1 METRAS
7 KHIHKSFLET
17 PWTSWQSCVIINLI
31 ATALLQYKRLTRT
44 MQLCK
49 IRAWGLSFSLC
60 YFILFCSCKIIIKK
74 RTPMKPRKQPLEL
87 FIIALLFVEES
98 SSVYKIIIKHPTWI
112 SMGYNSSPDVAA
124 SLRENKRN
132 VFLNQSEWTML
143 MGLAVTKSGLPAPAP
158 CMISALRAD

>member
-1 METRAS
+1 MESQAS

-31 ATALLQYKRLTRT
+31 ATALLQHKRLTRT
-44 MQLCK
+44 TQDQGM
-49 IRAWGLSFSLC
+49 RAFIFFMLFYSL
-60 YFILFCSCKIIIKK
+60 LLLQDHNKK
-74 RTPMKPRKQPLEL
+74 EHQQKTRKKPLEL

-98 SSVYKIIIKHPTWI
+98 SSVYKIIIKHPIWI

-158 CMISALRAD
+158 CMISALWAD